1 MGTQKLNVSEE
12 TMMKCLVL
20 FLLVQTAQFSLGKP
34 HLDNNSRDLIAQGT
48 CQGLAEHSSGWMYA
62 VKRYDPGVDCAQ
74 PELTCTKICQDES
87 LRTQRVQLH
96 AVRNQDEELVQ
107 QNATGMC
114 KAGMSVSRHYHGN
127 LLELGTKG
135 YMYLDSDSGCSF
147 GGTGQK
153 GQDCGPNYCCCQ
165 FVAAPSK

>member
-1 MGTQKLNVSEE
+1 
-12 TMMKCLVL
+12 MKGLVL
-20 FLLVQTAQFSLGKP
+20 FLLVQAAHFSLGKP

-48 CQGLAEHSSGWMYA
+48 CQGLAQLSSGWMYA
-62 VKRYDPGVDCAQ
+62 VRRYDPGVDCAQ

-87 LRTQRVQLH
+87 L
-96 AVRNQDEELVQ
+96 RNQDEELVQ

-135 YMYLDSDSGCSF
+135 YMYLDGDAGCSF